1 MQKVSS
7 AEKAIEVI
15 HAGQRIFVHGAAAT
29 PLSLLNALFLQAERL
44 TNTELIHLHLEGKI
58 PYDSE
63 KIRKNFKVA
72 NLFVGQNVRHALDY
86 ENIDYLPCFLSE
98 LPLLFR
104 SKKRPIDVA
113 LIHVS
118 PPDQHGFCSL
128 GVSVDVACVA
138 VEVAGIV
145 IAQINSN
152 MPRVHGDG
160 FVHISQIDYCI
171 EVDDPLPQIASHPIS
186 EVERK
191 IGSHAANLIEDEA
204 TLQIGIGAIPDAILA
219 SLTNHKHLGIH
230 SEMWSDGALALI
242 ESGVVDNSMKVIYP
256 GRTVS
261 GFVTGT
267 QRLYDFINDNP
278 SAVQL
283 DIGFVNS
290 PSVIAQNPKATAIN
304 SAIEIDLTGQI
315 CADSIGHKIV
325 SGAGGQIDFMHGS
338 ALSKGGKP
346 IIALTSRT
354 TKGIPRIVSQLN
366 LGAGVVTTRA
376 HVHYVITEYGVVDL
390 FGKTLKE
397 RAEALISIAHP
408 DDRDHL
414 EREWSLIVSKSKNGK
429 NLHEK

>member
-1 MQKVSS
+1 MQKMSS

-15 HAGQRIFVHGAAAT
+15 RAGQRIFVHGAAAT
-29 PLSLLNALFLQAERL
+29 PLSLLSALFLQAERL

-58 PYDSE
+58 PYAE
-63 KIRKNFKVA
+63 ERVRKNFKVA
-72 NLFVGQNVRHALDY
+72 NLFVGQNVRNALDY

-98 LPLLFR
+98 IPLLFR

-128 GVSVDVACVA
+128 GVSVDIACAA
-138 VEVAGIV
+138 VEVANIV
-145 IAQINSN
+145 IAQINPN

-171 EVDDPLPQIASHPIS
+171 EVDDPLPQIASHPVS
-186 EVERK
+186 SVERK
-191 IGSHAANLIEDEA
+191 IGEYVANLIEDEA
-204 TLQIGIGAIPDAILA
+204 TLQIGIGAVPDAILA
-219 SLTNHKHLGIH
+219 SLITHKHLGIH

-242 ESGVVDNSMKVIYP
+242 ESGVVDNSKKVIYP

-267 QRLYDFINDNP
+267 QKLYDFINDNP
-278 SAVQL
+278 SVVQL
-283 DIGFVNS
+283 DIGFVNR
-290 PSVIAQNPKATAIN
+290 PSVIAQNPKTTAIN
-304 SAIEIDLTGQI
+304 SAIEVDLTGQV
-315 CADSIGHKIV
+315 CADSVGSRII
-325 SGAGGQIDFMHGS
+325 SGAGGQLDFMRGA

-346 IIALTSRT
+346 IIALTART
-354 TKGIPRIVSQLN
+354 HKGASRIVSQLN

-390 FGKTLKE
+390 FGRTLNE
-397 RAEALISIAHP
+397 RAAALISIAHP
-408 DDRDHL
+408 DDRVNL
-414 EREWSLIVSKSKNGK
+414 EIEWSIIISKAKHGELS
-429 NLHEK
+429 

>member
-1 MQKVSS
+1 MSS

-15 HAGQRIFVHGAAAT
+15 RAGQRIFVHGAAAT
-29 PLSLLNALFLQAERL
+29 PFSLLSALFLQAERL

-58 PYDSE
+58 PYAE
-63 KIRKNFKVA
+63 ERIRKNFKAA
-72 NLFVGQNVRHALDY
+72 NLFVGQNVRNALDY

-98 LPLLFR
+98 IPLLFR

-128 GVSVDVACVA
+128 GVSVDIACAA
-138 VEVAGIV
+138 VEVASIV
-145 IAQINSN
+145 IAQINPN

-160 FVHISQIDYCI
+160 FLHTSQIDYYI
-171 EVDDPLPQIASHPIS
+171 EVDDPLPQIVPLPITP
-186 EVERK
+186 VERK
-191 IGSHAANLIEDEA
+191 IGEYVANLIEDEA
-204 TLQIGIGAIPDAILA
+204 TLQIGIGAVPDAVLA

-242 ESGVVDNSMKVIYP
+242 ESGVVDNAKKVIYP

-267 QRLYDFINDNP
+267 QKLYDFINDNP
-278 SAVQL
+278 SVFQL
-283 DIGFVNS
+283 DIGFLNR
-290 PSVIAQNPKATAIN
+290 PDVIAQNPKTTAIN
-304 SAIEIDLTGQI
+304 SAIEIDLTGQV
-315 CADSIGHKIV
+315 CADSVGSRII
-325 SGAGGQIDFMHGS
+325 SGAGGQIDYMRGA

-346 IIALTSRT
+346 IIALTART
-354 TKGIPRIVSQLN
+354 DKGTPRIVSQLK

-397 RAEALISIAHP
+397 RVAALISVAHP
-408 DDRDHL
+408 DDRVNL
-414 EREWSLIVSKSKNGK
+414 EREWSLTISKAKHGALS
-429 NLHEK
+429 